1 MRKSDSL
8 VAIAVSLVYHLL
20 IDFPLQR
27 KKDVT
32 HYQRAIEIQQRLEAV
47 LELVAAGQYSTPQ
60 IANEVDV
67 STATVSRCIDALRKQ
82 GHSIES
88 VKIDGQWCYRL
99 QGSSRRVSS
108 KLAKAGKS

>member
-1 MRKSDSL
+1 M
-8 VAIAVSLVYHLL
+8 VYHLL
-20 IDFPLQR
+20 IDFRPQR
-27 KKDVT
+27 KNDVS

-47 LELVAAGQYSTPQ
+47 LELVAAEQYSTPQ
-60 IANEVDV
+60 IACEIDV

-99 QGSSRRVSS
+99 HGSSQKGSS

>member
-1 MRKSDSL
+1 MS
-8 VAIAVSLVYHLL
+8 
-20 IDFPLQR
+20 
-27 KKDVT
+27 

-60 IANEVDV
+60 IADEVDV

-88 VKIDGQWCYRL
+88 ARIDGQWCYRL
-99 QGSSRRVSS
+99 RGSIQKGSS
-108 KLAKAGKS
+108 KLAKAGKP